1 MVELRKGL
9 WGCLWKQKGK
19 DGCRR
24 FVQVIINKEG
34 LTAKLFD
41 IHLKYNKISENEEIN
56 KSATMV
62 FLAHS

>member
-1 MVELRKGL
+1 M
-9 WGCLWKQKGK
+9 
-19 DGCRR
+19 
-24 FVQVIINKEG
+24 QVIINKEG